1 MQKES
6 DETSESEIEDDEE
19 DFDVQVDLESNLQSV
34 CRFPEELRS
43 THFIAIRLVLKKI
56 NHLVK
61 ITSNIF
67 LQNNKSRN
75 HQKSQINSRKYCST
89 RRSPQ

>member
-6 DETSESEIEDDEE
+6 DETSESEIEDDDDDDDEE

-43 THFIAIRLVLKKI
+43 THFIAIRLV
-56 NHLVK
+56 
-61 ITSNIF
+61 
-67 LQNNKSRN
+67 
-75 HQKSQINSRKYCST
+75 QKEKNSRKV
-89 RRSPQ
+89 

>member
-1 MQKES
+1 MIEYLPPFLLQADFMIQTWKKSNFSVQQSRMQKES

-43 THFIAIRLVLKKI
+43 THFIAIRLVLKRLTI
-56 NHLVK
+56 
-61 ITSNIF
+61 
-67 LQNNKSRN
+67 
-75 HQKSQINSRKYCST
+75 
-89 RRSPQ
+89 

>member
-43 THFIAIRLVLKKI
+43 THFIAIRLVLKRY
-56 NHLVK
+56 HLVK
-61 ITSNIF
+61 ND
-67 LQNNKSRN
+67 
-75 HQKSQINSRKYCST
+75 INYFST
-89 RRSPQ
+89 E

>member
-1 MQKES
+1 MIEYLPPFLLQADFMIQTWKKSNFSVQQSRMQKES

-43 THFIAIRLVLKKI
+43 THFIAIRLVFKKKI
-56 NHLVK
+56 NHS
-61 ITSNIF
+61 I
-67 LQNNKSRN
+67 
-75 HQKSQINSRKYCST
+75 
-89 RRSPQ
+89 